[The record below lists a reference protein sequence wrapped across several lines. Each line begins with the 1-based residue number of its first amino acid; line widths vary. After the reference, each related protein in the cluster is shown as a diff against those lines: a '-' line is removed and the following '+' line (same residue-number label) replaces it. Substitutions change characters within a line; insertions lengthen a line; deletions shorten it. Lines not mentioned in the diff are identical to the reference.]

1 MTKRIITE
9 KEMDKMFEQATW
21 KMELKYSE
29 RPDFK
34 RLIEDVKKKR
44 MNCVLMVN
52 VSDLSQNPADVKE
65 ACRML
70 KDLGAEVRF
79 VQDNL
84 TGEDILKMN
93 IFTLDNLTIN
103 TVKEDILIVVNSE
116 ETYNKWMK
124 QQMRGDIV
132 KVKDL
137 IIELLNHDLDSK
149 VVLQVNT
156 CMDNKKITVI
166 GNEIQEIYT
175 ATGMSGTVYTTIE
188 TKFADSGSEY

>member
-124 QQMRGDIV
+124 
-132 KVKDL
+132 
-137 IIELLNHDLDSK
+137 
-149 VVLQVNT
+149 
-156 CMDNKKITVI
+156 
-166 GNEIQEIYT
+166 
-175 ATGMSGTVYTTIE
+175 
-188 TKFADSGSEY
+188 